1 MWETFFSVPVPS
13 PHTTSTSLAWVVC
26 VLTMLG
32 WVGYYQWDTCAVLL
46 AAWARILGGP
56 GSERKSG
63 WWQAPWK
70 CITHIRQLAGYYCTL
85 KQHCFVK
92 PYSTLSTRIF
102 HRRYLCGKR
111 LFLRFLILS
120 YMARVRGAGAA
131 FGAPQ
136 PFPELGSISVF
147 RLVHSWSLFLVMEL
161 FLSVHSRVCHR
172 YYLVFIYF
180 FSEIISL
187 FVFFFFFED
196 ADCLIACLVYYTP
209 SEESG
214 MQSLPWLHSVTQL
227 FF

>member
-1 MWETFFSVPVPS
+1 
-13 PHTTSTSLAWVVC
+13 
-26 VLTMLG
+26 MLG

-63 WWQAPWK
+63 WWQAPWR
-70 CITHIRQLAGYYCTL
+70 CITHVRQLAGYYCTL

-111 LFLRFLILS
+111 LFRRFLILS

-136 PFPELGSISVF
+136 LFPEYGSVSVC
-147 RLVHSWSLFLVMEL
+147 RSVHSWSLFLVMEL

-172 YYLVFIYF
+172 ILFSIHIF
-180 FSEIISL
+180 FQWDFKFF
-187 FVFFFFFED
+187 FVFFFED
-196 ADCLIACLVYYTP
+196 ADRLIACLVYYTP